1 MTGHLRGDAR
11 KRQTDA
17 HQIHPDAAVRA
28 LIERERRAA
37 AVEALRGT
45 AEDVE
50 MALDHNPDN
59 VRQTAVIDYLR
70 RRADRIER
78 GDA

>member
-17 HQIHPDAAVRA
+17 HQIHFDPAVRD

-37 AVEALRGT
+37 AVEALRKAADDWET
-45 AEDVE
+45 
-50 MALDHNPDN
+50 N
-59 VRQTAVIDYLR
+59 VADPTPRTGSHADGWLR
-70 RRADRIER
+70 NRADRIER